1 MMVSERTDALLHR
14 AVLIVCAAVI
24 VVLSLMTIARPT
36 QWTVLRLA
44 VPIPTLTSQQ
54 QYDRLM
60 DKLYTAVDE
69 NDRGEMWRILDEID
83 KLLGRQWPPTP
94 VQVDVVCG
102 LCAELDCS
110 KDTNICAWCLKH
122 RGR

>member
-1 MMVSERTDALLHR
+1 MQIGKTDDLLNR

-44 VPIPTLTSQQ
+44 VPIPTLTGEQ
-54 QYDRLM
+54 QYDRLI

-94 VQVDVVCG
+94 MQVDAICN
-102 LCAELDCS
+102 LCTELDCS
-110 KDTNICAWCLKH
+110 KDTNICARCLKH

>member
-1 MMVSERTDALLHR
+1 MQIGKTDDLLNR
-14 AVLIVCAAVI
+14 AVLIVCAVVI

-83 KLLGRQWPPTP
+83 KLLGR
-94 VQVDVVCG
+94 
-102 LCAELDCS
+102 
-110 KDTNICAWCLKH
+110 
-122 RGR
+122 